1 MEEVKSLS
9 GETLNEAWKDLRY
22 PCSYKQ
28 GLCAFRCGY
37 GVSALFLLVFKVWLF
52 LDDSVVYS

>member
-1 MEEVKSLS
+1 MEEFKFLS
-9 GETLNEAWKDLRY
+9 VETLKEAGKDLRY

-37 GVSALFLLVFKVWLF
+37 GVSALFLLAFKVWLF
-52 LDDSVVYS
+52 ADDSVVYS